1 MPSDSSILSDGL
13 YMRTNTALDAYLQPR
28 LKAIEQA
35 LDQWLPAPGA
45 HPRQLPEAMRYAT
58 LDGGKRLR
66 PMLCIAAA
74 EAVGSTMQQ
83 VLPTACALELIHAF
97 SLVHDD
103 LPALDNDTLR
113 RGKPTCHVQFG
124 EAIAILAG
132 DALFAHAFHLIAL
145 QAEHSPAE
153 RVVRVLQL
161 IADATGVDGMVGGQ
175 VEDILSEHEPV
186 SPATL
191 AYIHSRKT
199 GALIRASVLSGAI
212 LGGATP
218 EAEQALHAYGTALGL
233 AFQIVD
239 DILNETG
246 DPARLGKATGTDR
259 ARQKATYPRLYGLDA
274 SRARAQQELQNAL
287 DALKPFGA
295 EANPLRWLA
304 HYIVERE
311 Q

>member
-1 MPSDSSILSDGL
+1 MQVNAEL
-13 YMRTNTALDAYLQPR
+13 NAYLQPR
-28 LKAIEQA
+28 LQVIEQA
-35 LDQWLPAPGA
+35 LAQWLPISGA
-45 HPRQLPEAMRYAT
+45 CPRILPEAMRYAV

-66 PMLCIAAA
+66 PILCIAAA
-74 EAVGSTMQQ
+74 EMVGGTVQQ

-132 DALFAHAFHLIAL
+132 DALFAHAFRLIAQ
-145 QAEHSPAE
+145 QAEYSPPE
-153 RVVRVLQL
+153 RVVRVLAL
-161 IADATGVDGMVGGQ
+161 IAEAVGVDGMVGGQ
-175 VEDILSEHEPV
+175 VEDMLSEREPV
-186 SPATL
+186 TPEAL
-191 AYIHSRKT
+191 AYIHSHKT

-212 LGGATP
+212 LCGASA
-218 EAEQALHAYGTALGL
+218 EVEQALDAYSRALGL

-274 SRARAQQELQNAL
+274 SRARAQQELRNAL
-287 DALKPFGA
+287 DALQPFGT
-295 EANPLRWLA
+295 EADPLRWLA
-304 HYIVERE
+304 HYVVERE
-311 Q
+311 W